1 MLVCFKII
9 SEFEEEFNL
18 KLNHFNELL
27 TTKFKKEYE
36 SRLNG
41 FVDKKFKDENGSV
54 ENFYEK
60 EINQLMVFR

>member
-1 MLVCFKII
+1 MKIS
-9 SEFEEEFNL
+9 SEFKEEFNL

-27 TTKFKKEYE
+27 TSKFKEEYE
-36 SRLNG
+36 SRLNC

-60 EINQLMVFR
+60 EIKQLKV